1 MLCRRAIQRLYGDK
15 SEDVFAAMR
24 QHPASAVPIVLRR
37 LQQKHTEWRAAQRQW
52 NRVWREANERNYLK
66 SLDYKVPAPR
76 VTHRRLQP
84 SSART
89 RWPASPRP
97 SSRTCASAGTRTER
111 WAAIASRLICSIAPH
126 PTRLGKWCHHPSWS
140 MCSRMCVGRCC
151 AHVQPEVFA
160 DVNRLLLYSM
170 SRANY
175 GADKVKMEV
184 RLRCDA
190 HPL

>member
-76 VTHRRLQP
+76 GHSSQVATFKRQDPLACKPKTLKQNMRERRDAYRAVGGYYIAADMQYRASSDPAREVVPPPIMEYVFQDVRWSLLRSRPARGVCGRQP
-84 SSART
+84 L
-89 RWPASPRP
+89 
-97 SSRTCASAGTRTER
+97 
-111 WAAIASRLICSIAPH
+111 AA
-126 PTRLGKWCHHPSWS
+126 
-140 MCSRMCVGRCC
+140 VF
-151 AHVQPEVFA
+151 HVACQLW
-160 DVNRLLLYSM
+160 R
-170 SRANY
+170 
-175 GADKVKMEV
+175 
-184 RLRCDA
+184 
-190 HPL
+190 